1 MSDPNSPR
9 AEWSDQER
17 EFNPNGDD
25 NNEGEELADPF
36 AEFGGFDLAPDENEN
51 PGRLPVLYKAR
62 PPTPSEASD
71 VDTKTKALFEELLA
85 ITSANSKFASFDRDR
100 VLFTAEILTQNDI
113 LTIEAF
119 RTTDE
124 TARRYL
130 FEDLRKNDK
139 LAFSELSCL
148 LKLARHIPPS
158 DQKVFSF

>member
-17 EFNPNGDD
+17 EFNLNGDD

-71 VDTKTKALFEELLA
+71 VDMKTKALFEELYFSSLLCM
-85 ITSANSKFASFDRDR
+85 ANPLWLKDISFCCFF
-100 VLFTAEILTQNDI
+100 LI
-113 LTIEAF
+113 
-119 RTTDE
+119 
-124 TARRYL
+124 
-130 FEDLRKNDK
+130 
-139 LAFSELSCL
+139 
-148 LKLARHIPPS
+148 
-158 DQKVFSF
+158 QK